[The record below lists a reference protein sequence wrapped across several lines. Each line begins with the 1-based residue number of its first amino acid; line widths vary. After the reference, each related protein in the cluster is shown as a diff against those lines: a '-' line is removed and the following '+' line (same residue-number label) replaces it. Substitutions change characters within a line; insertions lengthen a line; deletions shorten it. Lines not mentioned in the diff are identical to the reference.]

1 MPGRIRALNHEAVPL
16 LAAMPTTNP
25 LFTDV
30 AAGKS
35 GVAGRFVRT
44 GRYAKFCRGRLIIA
58 LIP

>member
-30 AAGKS
+30 EANRGLQAGS
-35 GVAGRFVRT
+35 CAPVGMQNSVAVD
-44 GRYAKFCRGRLIIA
+44 
-58 LIP
+58 